1 MVRIGTDPA
10 SQSGVNL
17 VIRWLRVGVSD
28 ASSDSQPSTL
38 AEALNIKRNVVVGLA
53 VGVGVA
59 VVAYAVRVF
68 ELFGPVVTTREY
80 PVIGPEGWFLMLA
93 IVFASATALL
103 VILVLTGLR
112 VARLAKES

>member
-1 MVRIGTDPA
+1 VSDDHSERQPETMAEALQVKRNVRIGF
-10 SQSGVNL
+10 
-17 VIRWLRVGVSD
+17 
-28 ASSDSQPSTL
+28 
-38 AEALNIKRNVVVGLA
+38 A

-59 VVAYAVRVF
+59 VVAYVVRVF

-93 IVFASATALL
+93 VVFAVATALL
-103 VILVLTGLR
+103 VMLVLTGVR